1 MSSQN
6 IISKDDK
13 IFNALMDISPKLPI
27 GVDMIYK
34 ILLSTVILLN
44 VFVICSTLY
53 YLLNQTN
60 YLSIVTFI
68 NIKIIIFIFVF
79 LSSCTSQ
86 TLNKYS
92 GNSNSTQIKS
102 NNFKPNKNK
111 ISKKK
116 LENLS
121 EGNNLGQ
128 SIVFEFRKERYL
140 EGIQNNEVDD
150 KINYAQKA
158 LQATFKM
165 LSKAPTTGME
175 HLKIKNTSNKIKFDF
190 KNFYDSISNS
200 NKFNEDTNVLV
211 LLPFSKKFRSIG
223 EKIRKAIDL
232 GVLQSKNNKIKFIY
246 FNTGNDFNSE
256 DIHLIIEKL
265 NPRLI
270 VGPLLRENLI
280 KIKPVIDKFKIPVFS
295 FTNDTSLSERGIWVL
310 GFSPFDQINKII
322 KYASKCK
329 KENIGFI
336 SVDNDYGRKIYN
348 LVNNSEIVNSI
359 KDKIFIDER
368 MFKNKENLRKTI
380 SVFLNYNKTDNKD
393 LISNDEYDFII
404 LVGNRNFVLG
414 LAPILTYYDVD
425 LSKTELFATSVLNDK
440 TLLNEHSL
448 INAKFP
454 FISETNVNE
463 FNKLW
468 SSVWLKTETDH
479 LTRLGYY
486 ISIISIWVA
495 SQETNFEN
503 QIDEGKN
510 KFSILGNKFTFK
522 ANGNVLRPI
531 NIYKIGKGGSIK
543 QINSCL

>member
-1 MSSQN
+1 M
-6 IISKDDK
+6 
-13 IFNALMDISPKLPI
+13 
-27 GVDMIYK
+27 
-34 ILLSTVILLN
+34 
-44 VFVICSTLY
+44 
-53 YLLNQTN
+53 
-60 YLSIVTFI
+60 TFI
-68 NIKIIIFIFVF
+68 NIKIIIFIFVL

-102 NNFKPNKNK
+102 NKFKLNKNK
-111 ISKKK
+111 IYKKK

-121 EGNNLGQ
+121 EVNNSGQ
-128 SIVFEFRKERYL
+128 SVVFEFRKERYL
-140 EGIQNNEVDD
+140 EGIQNNEVDE

-190 KNFYDSISNS
+190 KNFYNSIGNT
-200 NKFNEDTNVLV
+200 NKFGEEINVLV
-211 LLPFSKKFRSIG
+211 LLPLSNKFRSIG
-223 EKIRKAIDL
+223 ENIRKAIDL

-246 FNTGNDFNSE
+246 FNTGNDFNSD
-256 DIHLIIEKL
+256 DIQLIIEKL
-265 NPRLI
+265 NPRLL

-295 FTNDTSLSERGIWVL
+295 FTNDTSLSERGVWVL

-322 KYASKCK
+322 NYATNCK

-359 KDKIFIDER
+359 KDKLFIDER
-368 MFKNKENLRKTI
+368 MFKNKDKLRKTI
-380 SVFLNYNKTDNKD
+380 SAFLNYNKTDNKD

-404 LVGNRNFVLG
+404 LIGNRNFVLG

-463 FNKLW
+463 FNRLW
-468 SSVWLKTETDH
+468 NSVWLKAETNH

-495 SQETNFEN
+495 SQEINFEN
-503 QIDEGKN
+503 QIDKGRN

-531 NIYKIGKGGSIK
+531 NIYKIGKEGSIK
-543 QINSCL
+543 KINNCL

>member
-1 MSSQN
+1 M
-6 IISKDDK
+6 
-13 IFNALMDISPKLPI
+13 
-27 GVDMIYK
+27 
-34 ILLSTVILLN
+34 
-44 VFVICSTLY
+44 
-53 YLLNQTN
+53 
-60 YLSIVTFI
+60 TFI

-102 NNFKPNKNK
+102 NKFKSNKNK
-111 ISKKK
+111 IYKKK

-121 EGNNLGQ
+121 EVNNFGQ
-128 SIVFEFRKERYL
+128 SVVFEFRKERYL

-175 HLKIKNTSNKIKFDF
+175 HLKIKNKSNKIKFDF
-190 KNFYDSISNS
+190 KNFYNSIGNA
-200 NKFNEDTNVLV
+200 NKFDEEINVLV
-211 LLPFSKKFRSIG
+211 LLPLSNKFRSIG
-223 EKIRKAIDL
+223 ENIRKAIDL

-246 FNTGNDFNSE
+246 FNTGNDFNSD
-256 DIHLIIEKL
+256 DIQLIIEKI
-265 NPRLI
+265 NPRLL

-295 FTNDTSLSERGIWVL
+295 FTNDTSLSERGVWVL

-322 KYASKCK
+322 KYAINCK
-329 KENIGFI
+329 KEKIGFI
-336 SVDNDYGRKIYN
+336 SVDNDYGRKIYD
-348 LVNNSEIVNSI
+348 LVNNSEIANSI

-368 MFKNKENLRKTI
+368 MFKNKDNLRKTI

-404 LVGNRNFVLG
+404 LIGNRNFVLG

-463 FNKLW
+463 FNELW
-468 SSVWLKTETDH
+468 NSVWLKAETDH

-503 QIDEGKN
+503 QIDKGKN

-522 ANGNVLRPI
+522 ANGNVIRPI
-531 NIYKIGKGGSIK
+531 NIYKIGKEGSIK
-543 QINSCL
+543 KMNSCL

>member
-1 MSSQN
+1 M
-6 IISKDDK
+6 
-13 IFNALMDISPKLPI
+13 
-27 GVDMIYK
+27 
-34 ILLSTVILLN
+34 
-44 VFVICSTLY
+44 
-53 YLLNQTN
+53 
-60 YLSIVTFI
+60 TFI

-86 TLNKYS
+86 TLNKYP

-102 NNFKPNKNK
+102 NKFKSNKNK
-111 ISKKK
+111 IYKKK

-121 EGNNLGQ
+121 EVNNLGQ
-128 SIVFEFRKERYL
+128 SVVFEFRKERYL
-140 EGIQNNEVDD
+140 EGIQNNEVDE

-190 KNFYDSISNS
+190 KNFYNSIGNS
-200 NKFNEDTNVLV
+200 NKFDEEINVLV
-211 LLPFSKKFRSIG
+211 LLPLSNKFRSIG
-223 EKIRKAIDL
+223 ENIRKAIDL

-246 FNTGNDFNSE
+246 FNTGNEFNSD
-256 DIHLIIEKL
+256 DIQLIIEKL
-265 NPRLI
+265 NPKLLI
-270 VGPLLRENLI
+270 GPLLRENLI
-280 KIKPVIDKFKIPVFS
+280 KIKPIINKFKIPVFS
-295 FTNDTSLSERGIWVL
+295 FTNDTSLSERGVWVL

-322 KYASKCK
+322 KYATNCK

-348 LVNNSEIVNSI
+348 LVNNSEIVNSV

-368 MFKNKENLRKTI
+368 MFKNKDNLRKTI
-380 SVFLNYNKTDNKD
+380 SVFLNYNKTDNKE

-404 LVGNRNFVLG
+404 LIGNRNFVLG

-454 FISETNVNE
+454 LISETNVNE
-463 FNKLW
+463 FNRLW
-468 SSVWLKTETDH
+468 NSVWLKAETNH

-486 ISIISIWVA
+486 ISKISIWVA
-495 SQETNFEN
+495 SQNTSFSN
-503 QIDEGKN
+503 QIDTGKN
-510 KFSILGNKFTFK
+510 KFSILGNKLIFTDS
-522 ANGNVLRPI
+522 GSVLRPI
-531 NIYKIGKGGSIK
+531 NIYKIDKDGSTK
-543 QINSCL
+543 KINNCL